1 MLEKLFDIWSLF
13 LKFKHKTTEKN
24 PLHCHKVPISSL
36 VVSILIQIFLLMGS
50 LLCPLK
56 PSDCVELKVWVFRTQ
71 WSITC
76 WSPAFLWSRL
86 HCFVLLCIPVA
97 VGRFTVF
104 QQCTAFSIS
113 TIYNFSL
120 SGQHYSLGCSPDVGR
135 ARVWLLECSGNYHS
149 RNPLHQRCTNN
160 TLNATGKYKY
170 IAICF
175 SVSHR
180 NTALR
185 IAQPCFISIN
195 HSYCLMA
202 KMTCCRILQQLAKI
216 TWIALYRVRN
226 QTQCNSQFYPQSTL
240 FCSRAS

>member
-1 MLEKLFDIWSLF
+1 MVNHVLIPCISLESAA
-13 LKFKHKTTEKN
+13 
-24 PLHCHKVPISSL
+24 
-36 VVSILIQIFLLMGS
+36 
-50 LLCPLK
+50 LLCPALHSSCSRTIHCL
-56 PSDCVELKVWVFRTQ
+56 PAMHCIFHNLQFTTFR
-71 WSITC
+71 
-76 WSPAFLWSRL
+76 
-86 HCFVLLCIPVA
+86 
-97 VGRFTVF
+97 F
-104 QQCTAFSIS
+104 QAN
-113 TIYNFSL
+113 TIL
-120 SGQHYSLGCSPDVGR
+120 SPDVGR

-160 TLNATGKYKY
+160 TLNAAGKYKY

-216 TWIALYRVRN
+216 T
-226 QTQCNSQFYPQSTL
+226 
-240 FCSRAS
+240 

>member
-1 MLEKLFDIWSLF
+1 MLRSNCESLGP
-13 LKFKHKTTEKN
+13 N
-24 PLHCHKVPISSL
+24 GQSRADPLHFSGVGCIALSCSAFQLQSDDSLSS
-36 VVSILIQIFLLMGS
+36 SN
-50 LLCPLK
+50 
-56 PSDCVELKVWVFRTQ
+56 
-71 WSITC
+71 
-76 WSPAFLWSRL
+76 AL
-86 HCFVLLCIPVA
+86 HFP
-97 VGRFTVF
+97 
-104 QQCTAFSIS
+104 QS
-113 TIYNFSL
+113 TIYNFLL

-216 TWIALYRVRN
+216 T
-226 QTQCNSQFYPQSTL
+226 
-240 FCSRAS
+240 